1 MDYNA
6 RPSGS
11 ERKASAS
18 GITRTSLWRERT
30 RGSPG
35 SPLGEGYN
43 PPPPTSETVVVM
55 VADTPAM
62 TQSASETVPSTF
74 PQAEEDFVFD
84 YGIPSAAS
92 EAPVPSLPEGAH
104 WDNLPPTPQQPER
117 AASPVDTIIKDAK
130 DEVRPYRPRSH
141 GRGKSHTSLQS
152 DESSDDDS
160 TDKEDDRTLRAA
172 PRKKGKSGSKPSGAI
187 SEGISEVT
195 TPSGVSYAGSS
206 RKATPAVSLKGD
218 IEVIETANYA
228 LYQDIPGNTPYT
240 VISAI
245 ARTLRDAC

>member
-1 MDYNA
+1 MSERRPTPPTTSPRPPARNEGPPADKTPSTARPGSTSAAAAGTSRTADYNA

-18 GITRTSLWRERT
+18 GITRTSSWRERT

-43 PPPPTSETVVVM
+43 PPPPTGETVVIM
-55 VADTPAM
+55 VADTPAA

-84 YGIPSAAS
+84 YGTPSAPS

-117 AASPVDTIIKDAK
+117 VASPVDTVIKDAEN
-130 DEVRPYRPRSH
+130 EVHPYPPRSH

-160 TDKEDDRTLRAA
+160 TDEEDDRTLRAA

-187 SEGISEVT
+187 SGGVSEVT

-206 RKATPAVSLKGD
+206 
-218 IEVIETANYA
+218 
-228 LYQDIPGNTPYT
+228 
-240 VISAI
+240 
-245 ARTLRDAC
+245 